1 MVIKKRTLLLLSLII
16 VLTIIGYINHSITKQ
31 ALLETTSEYERY
43 EDKNLEDVFMK
54 DNKTVETS
62 STDYIKNEDTNK
74 DDKIIDSKDNA
85 ISSLT
90 NKTENE
96 IEESITK
103 EENRKSNNYF
113 VEYRLSR
120 DKLRA
125 SLVER
130 LNNIINNE
138 KTDTEIRK
146 KAQEEIIRIGNI
158 SEKELLIEGLIKA
171 KGFEDALVFLKDN
184 SVRVIVSVDVLSE
197 QDVMKIL
204 EIVKSETD
212 FEPSA
217 IKIMKKY

>member
-1 MVIKKRTLLLLSLII
+1 MVIKKRTLLLVSLII

-43 EDKNLEDVFMK
+43 EDKNLEDVFME
-54 DNKTVETS
+54 DNKTVETI
-62 STDYIKNEDTNK
+62 STDYIQNEDINK
-74 DDKIIDSKDNA
+74 DDKIIDSKDSA

-90 NKTENE
+90 NKTENA

-138 KTDTEIRK
+138 KTDAEIRK

-171 KGFEDALVFLKDN
+171 KGFEDALVFLKDD
-184 SVRVIVSVDVLSE
+184 SVRVIVSADILSE

>member
-1 MVIKKRTLLLLSLII
+1 MIIKKKTLLLVSLII
-16 VLTIIGYINHSITKQ
+16 VLTIIGYINHTITKQ
-31 ALLETTSEYERY
+31 ALLETTSEYEKY
-43 EDKNLEDVFMK
+43 EDKNLEVVMTDE
-54 DNKTVETS
+54 NKTVETIS
-62 STDYIKNEDTNK
+62 NDYVQNENMDDT
-74 DDKIIDSKDNA
+74 IIDSKNNT
-85 ISSLT
+85 ISSLSS
-90 NKTENE
+90 KTEIE

-138 KTDTEIRK
+138 MTDKDTRK
-146 KAQEEIIRIGNI
+146 KAQEEIIRIGKI
-158 SEKELLIEGLIKA
+158 SEKEILIEGLIKA
-171 KGFEDALVFLKDN
+171 KGFEDALVFLKDD
-184 SVRVIVSVDVLSE
+184 SVRVIVSADILSE
-197 QDVMKIL
+197 QDVIKIL
-204 EIVKSETD
+204 EIVKSETK

>member
-1 MVIKKRTLLLLSLII
+1 MVIKKRTLLLVSLII
-16 VLTIIGYINHSITKQ
+16 VLTIIGYINHTITKQ
-31 ALLETTSEYERY
+31 ALLETTSEYEKY
-43 EDKNLEDVFMK
+43 EDKNLEDVMT
-54 DNKTVETS
+54 DENKTVETIS
-62 STDYIKNEDTNK
+62 NDYAQNENMDDT
-74 DDKIIDSKDNA
+74 IIDSKDNT
-85 ISSLT
+85 ISSLSS
-90 NKTENE
+90 KTEIE

-138 KTDTEIRK
+138 MTDKDTRK
-146 KAQEEIIRIGNI
+146 KAQEEIIRIGKI
-158 SEKELLIEGLIKA
+158 SEKEILIEGLIKA
-171 KGFEDALVFLKDN
+171 KGFEDALVFLKDD
-184 SVRVIVSVDVLSE
+184 SVRVIVSADILSE

-204 EIVKSETD
+204 EIVKSETK

>member
-1 MVIKKRTLLLLSLII
+1 MIIKKRTLLLVSLII
-16 VLTIIGYINHSITKQ
+16 ILTIIGYINHSITKQ

-43 EDKNLEDVFMK
+43 ENKNLQDVLMD
-54 DNKTVETS
+54 DNKTVETI
-62 STDYIKNEDTNK
+62 STDYVQNDNINK
-74 DDKIIDSKDNA
+74 DDTIIDSKDSS
-85 ISSLT
+85 ISLLS
-90 NKTENE
+90 NKTENA
-96 IEESITK
+96 IEENITR

-113 VEYRLSR
+113 IEYRLSR

-138 KTDTEIRK
+138 KTDEQTRR

-184 SVRVIVSVDVLSE
+184 SVRVIVSADVLSE

-204 EIVKSETD
+204 EIVKSETN

>member
-1 MVIKKRTLLLLSLII
+1 MVIKKRTLLLVSLLI

-31 ALLETTSEYERY
+31 ALLETTSEYEKY
-43 EDKNLEDVFMK
+43 EDKNLKDVLTD
-54 DNKTVETS
+54 DNKTVETI
-62 STDYIKNEDTNK
+62 STKYIQNENTNK
-74 DDKIIDSKDNA
+74 DDKIIDSKDST
-85 ISSLT
+85 ISSLSS
-90 NKTENE
+90 KTENT
-96 IEESITK
+96 IEENITK
-103 EENRKSNNYF
+103 EENRRSNNYF

-130 LNNIINNE
+130 LNNIIDNE
-138 KTDTEIRK
+138 KTDEETRK

-184 SVRVIVSVDVLSE
+184 SVRVIVSADVLNE

-204 EIVKSETD
+204 EIVKSETN